1 MVQTH
6 ASPQTSFLA
15 ALRTGAAL
23 AAQLLIGLLL
33 ILVAG
38 MVALM
43 TAVAGVALAAAALA
57 MRYTA
62 PRVSRPSG
70 DRGAE
75 GGITLDAR
83 RTPRGWT
90 VE

>member
-6 ASPQTSFLA
+6 ASPATSFFT
-15 ALRTGAAL
+15 ALRTAAAL
-23 AAQLLIGLLL
+23 ATQLLIGMLL

-43 TAVAGVALAAAALA
+43 TAIAGVTLAAAALA

-62 PRVSRPSG
+62 PRASSRKPAG
-70 DRGAE
+70 EVE
-75 GGITLDAR
+75 GVTLEAR